1 MRVRYGHVGT
11 APLSHVFGG
20 GMWERWGERAI
31 SVSHSPDAHILI
43 LIPSR
48 PPLKTL
54 AFQGKMGKTL
64 AVLAEAWWG
73 CGEDL

>member
-1 MRVRYGHVGT
+1 
-11 APLSHVFGG
+11 
-20 GMWERWGERAI
+20 MWERWGERAI
-31 SVSHSPDAHILI
+31 SVSYSPDAHILI

-64 AVLAEAWWG
+64 AVLAEAWCCETWG
-73 CGEDL
+73 VVVRISDPAA